1 MIKTLLIAN
10 RGEIACRIARTARRL
25 GIRVVAIY
33 SEADAQAAHVALSD
47 EAHAVGPAPAADSY
61 LNVDRILAAAAAS
74 GADAVHPG
82 YGFLSENADFAAACA
97 AAGLIFVGPP
107 PDAIRVMGDKGRAK
121 ALMAQAGVPVL
132 PGTDLDG
139 DDPARW
145 AAAAAEIGLPVLVK
159 AAAGGGGR
167 GMRIV
172 TDLAD
177 LGDAVTAARREAA
190 ASFGDDRVLLERH
203 LSRTRH
209 VEVQVLA
216 DAAGACLSLHERDC
230 SLQRR
235 HQKVLEEAP
244 APGLGTATRRAMG
257 EAAVR
262 AAQAVDYRGAGTVEF
277 LLGDDG
283 SFHFIEMNTRLQVEH
298 PVTEQVTGLDLV
310 EWQLR
315 IAAGEAL
322 PFGQDD
328 VPVDGHAIE
337 VRLYAEDPARGYL
350 PSPGRLRHLRLPGS
364 DGAGAPF
371 LRLETGVRAGD
382 AIPPDYD
389 PMIAKLIVWDRD
401 RPSALA
407 RLRAALAEAQVVGVA
422 TNLDLLRAI
431 AAHPGFAAADLD
443 TRFLDRHAADLLPHP
458 PAAEDNVLAL
468 AALAVLLDR
477 RRAAEARAAASADPG
492 SPWHRVDGWRLN
504 ATATEDLTFRPAG
517 DGAEVTVAVT
527 YRRDGRFDLSWPGHR
542 ATAGGRMDAD
552 GTLAADLD
560 GVRGRATALVSAEE
574 VVLLGPGGAVHL
586 DRIDPLVRAARAEA
600 ASGGAVAPVPGR
612 IVSVLVAIG
621 DRVGKGD
628 PLVVLEAMK
637 TEHTLRADT
646 DGVVQT
652 VGGAV
657 GDTVEEGTVLVGLEA

>member
-25 GIRVVAIY
+25 GIRVVAVY
-33 SEADAQAAHVALSD
+33 SDADAQAAHVALSD
-47 EAHAVGPAPAADSY
+47 EAHAIGPAPAAESY
-61 LNVDRILAAAAAS
+61 LRIDRILAAAAAS

-82 YGFLSENADFAAACA
+82 YGFLSESADFAEACG
-97 AAGLIFVGPP
+97 AAGLTFVGPSAE
-107 PDAIRVMGDKGRAK
+107 AIGAMGDKGRAK

-132 PGTDLDG
+132 PGTGLDG
-139 DDPARW
+139 DDPVAW
-145 AAAAAEIGLPVLVK
+145 TAAAEQVGLPVLVK

-177 LGDAVTAARREAA
+177 LSDAVAAARREAA
-190 ASFGDDRVLLERH
+190 AAFGDDRVLLERH

-216 DAAGACLSLHERDC
+216 DAAGTCLSLHERDC

-244 APGLGTATRRAMG
+244 APGLAPATRRAMG

-262 AAQAVDYRGAGTVEF
+262 AARAVDYCGAGTVEF

-283 SFHFIEMNTRLQVEH
+283 AFHFIEMNTRLQVEH

-315 IAAGEAL
+315 IAGGESL
-322 PFGQDD
+322 PFAQDD
-328 VPVDGHAIE
+328 IPVDGHAIE

-350 PSPGRLRHLRLPGS
+350 PSPGCLRHLRLPGS
-364 DGAGAPF
+364 EGDEAPF
-371 LRLETGVRAGD
+371 VRLETGVRAGD
-382 AIPPDYD
+382 TIPPDYD
-389 PMIAKLIVWDRD
+389 PMIAKLVVWDRD
-401 RPSALA
+401 RPAALA
-407 RLRAALAEAQVVGVA
+407 RLRAALARAEVVGVA
-422 TNLDLLRAI
+422 TNLDLLRAV

-458 PAAEDNVLAL
+458 PAAADAMPAV
-468 AALAVLLDR
+468 AALAVLLNR
-477 RRAAEARAAASADPG
+477 RRQAQTCATASAEPG
-492 SPWHRVDGWRLN
+492 SPWHHVDGWRLN
-504 ATATEDLTFRPAG
+504 TTAVEDLTFRTV
-517 DGAEVTVAVT
+517 DGEESTVAVT
-527 YRRDGRFDLSWPGHR
+527 YRRDGRFDLTWPGGQ
-542 ATAGGRMDAD
+542 ATAGGHMDDD

-560 GVRGRATALVSAEE
+560 GIRRRATALVTSDE

-612 IVSVLVAIG
+612 IVSVLVAVG

-637 TEHTLRADT
+637 TEHTLRADA
-646 DGVVQT
+646 DGVVDT

-657 GDTVEEGTVLVGLEA
+657 GDTVEEGTVLVGLEG